1 MPAKSGGKGGS
12 ADDKFVFGIPELD
25 EVYADALEPG
35 TTLLIAGHPG
45 AGKTTF
51 AATLCYANALRGKP
65 CLYVSFNERYDKFV
79 KQMSK
84 FGMDFERLK
93 EEGLFKFIRVPVI
106 AGEDVVDVLGDTVI
120 ESATR
125 INARVVV
132 IDSTTPISKAVREYG
147 KGRSVLQNFF
157 YDLSSLI
164 RGLTIMIE
172 ELPLGMK
179 ALPITD
185 VEFVADAVILMRHE
199 VKESLLVRLMEFRKF
214 RGAKL
219 TVAEVPFTIMEGKGI
234 KVFMPPVLNM
244 VPPPKKDREYRI
256 PCRLLDRIIGPI
268 YPGMN
273 LLVATPPYA
282 RNLGYALLP
291 LLAMAAKY
299 GLKVGVVSYRISSEE
314 VREAASKLASSLG
327 ISPKVVNEFIDFVEA
342 VNPTAYSL
350 GELVNIE
357 MDLMERYKPN
367 IVIFLAPELIPT
379 SISERTYLRMLFN
392 QLLYS
397 RSKGIIVIR
406 IVSPLNEEAYAAQA
420 DLADIVIRVNY
431 VWDRQ
436 AGEIKQYVY
445 VSTQDKPPKVIDEE
459 AMEQCIEEI
468 KEDLNSMIKSGVE
481 RRRRARCGG

>member
-1 MPAKSGGKGGS
+1 LPGRGREGG
-12 ADDKFVFGIPELD
+12 DDRFVFGIPELD
-25 EVYADALEPG
+25 EVYANALEPG

-51 AATLCYANALRGKP
+51 AATICYANALRGKP

-93 EEGLFKFIRVPVI
+93 EEGLFRFIRIPVI
-106 AGEDVVDVLGDTVI
+106 AGEDVVDILGDTVI
-120 ESATR
+120 DSATK
-125 INARVVV
+125 INARVLV

-157 YDLSSLI
+157 YDLSALI

-199 VKESLLVRLMEFRKF
+199 IKESLLVRLMEFRKF
-214 RGAKL
+214 RGTRL

-234 KVFMPPVLNM
+234 KVFMPPVLNK
-244 VPPPKKDREYRI
+244 VPPPKKDREFRI
-256 PCRLLDRIIGPI
+256 PCRFLDKSVGPL

-273 LLVATPPYA
+273 VLIVTPPHA
-282 RNLGYALLP
+282 RNLGHALLP

-299 GLKVGVVSYRISSEE
+299 GLKIGVVSYRISSEE
-314 VREAASKLASSLG
+314 VKETAERMAEDLG
-327 ISPKVVNEFIDFVEA
+327 VNPSVIERYIEFIEA
-342 VNPTAYSL
+342 INPTAYSL

-357 MDLMERYKPN
+357 MDLVEKHRPD
-367 IVIFLAPELIPT
+367 IVIFLAPELIP
-379 SISERTYLRMLFN
+379 SAMGEMTYVRMLFN
-392 QLLYS
+392 QLLYF
-397 RSKGIIVIR
+397 RSKGMLVIR
-406 IVSPLNEEAYAAQA
+406 VVSMLDEKLYRAQA
-420 DLADIVIRVNY
+420 DLADVVVKIDY
-431 VWDRQ
+431 VWDKMS
-436 AGEIKQYVY
+436 GEVKQYVY
-445 VSTQDKPPKVIDEE
+445 VSTPGKPPKIIDEE
-459 AMEQCIEEI
+459 AMMQCIE
-468 KEDLNSMIKSGVE
+468 DLKDSV
-481 RRRRARCGG
+481 RRLG